1 MRILHVVKKFPPLI
15 GGDATVVVALRR
27 VQERAGHEVTV
38 LTYNPPVVFGTEG
51 EVEDARVHRVGPS
64 QPGAS
69 LDRITLRRVRG
80 MLAMRRWAGSALPS
94 LRPDVLHAHAV
105 DVAYA
110 VAPVARKCGVP
121 LVLTCHG
128 VWFPHRGPRSFGGRL
143 ELYLIRHGRPAVI
156 TSVDAAS
163 VAALRGA
170 GFDAQLVPNGV
181 EADEFAGPHTEPDPP
196 VFLFAGRHE
205 PQKGLDILLVAA
217 ALLRDEGAAFR
228 IVLLGDGSLTSDLR
242 RQAHNLG
249 LDRIVTFAGRLPERA
264 DVVRAYLGASA
275 FVLPSR
281 FEGFPVTVLE
291 AWAAGL
297 PVVASAV
304 GGVVDVCTEANAVL
318 VPSRNPQALAKA
330 MAGVLADPGLRRR
343 LGDAGRSLVRER
355 YTWDA
360 VASRYSRLYEEA
372 GAATGR

>member
-1 MRILHVVKKFPPLI
+1 MAAIDFDEAV
-15 GGDATVVVALRR
+15 
-27 VQERAGHEVTV
+27 
-38 LTYNPPVVFGTEG
+38 
-51 EVEDARVHRVGPS
+51 
-64 QPGAS
+64 
-69 LDRITLRRVRG
+69 
-80 MLAMRRWAGSALPS
+80 SALPIAAARLATLETLAADQAL
-94 LRPDVLHAHAV
+94 LRDDYERRIAGMVKAIAAV
-105 DVAYA
+105 D
-110 VAPVARKCGVP
+110 
-121 LVLTCHG
+121 
-128 VWFPHRGPRSFGGRL
+128 RGA
-143 ELYLIRHGRPAVI
+143 E
-156 TSVDAAS
+156 
-163 VAALRGA
+163 AALRA
-170 GFDAQLVPNGV
+170 RGFPRVAHVPNGV
-181 EADEFAGPHTEPDPP
+181 DADEFAGPRAEPDPA

-228 IVLLGDGSLTSDLR
+228 IVLLGDGSLTHDLK

-249 LDRIVTFAGRLPERA
+249 LDHVVTFAGRLPDRA
-264 DVVRAYLGASA
+264 DVVRAYLAASA

-304 GGVVDVCTEANAVL
+304 GGVVDVCTEGNAVL
-318 VPSRNPQALAKA
+318 VPPRNPQALAKA